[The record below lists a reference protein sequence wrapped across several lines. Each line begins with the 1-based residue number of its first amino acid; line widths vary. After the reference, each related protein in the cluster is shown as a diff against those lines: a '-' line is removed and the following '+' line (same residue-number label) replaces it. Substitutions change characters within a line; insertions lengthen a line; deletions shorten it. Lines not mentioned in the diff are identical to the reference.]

1 MYVFVRKDI
10 PIQHQMA
17 QACHGALEAGKL
29 FPEDRGDTD
38 SIIILGVKNKGQLE
52 KAIAKLQEQGIEFA
66 QFHEPDWD
74 YGLTSIGTRP
84 LKESERHIMK
94 GYRLWNP

>member
-1 MYVFVRKDI
+1 
-10 PIQHQMA
+10 MA

-29 FPEDRGDTD
+29 FPEDRGNID
-38 SIIILGVKNKGQLE
+38 SIIVLGVKNKAQLE
-52 KAIAKLQEQGIEFA
+52 KAIAKLQDQGIEHA
-66 QFHEPDWD
+66 QFFEPDWD

-84 LKESERHIMK
+84 LKEQERHIMK